1 MMDGRA
7 VGFGTAATA
16 AEIIFRLPD
25 AADGVARAT
34 VWLDLDHHR
43 EPPPMLRVAAGW
55 ELRMT
60 RPPVQRLEY
69 LFAVEYG
76 DGTQAMIC
84 DPTNRA
90 RTPTA
95 FGDHS
100 VIEFPGYREPAW
112 LTTPGPPGSS
122 ASFAIRAP
130 RLSPDVPVTLWSPDG
145 VPDGAALPLLMV
157 HDGPE
162 FELLTS
168 VTRFSSV
175 LIGAGRLPPHRVAL
189 LGPGD
194 RNRWYAANPA
204 YSHALTSVV
213 VPKLREVTAVDGPI
227 ALAGASLGALAALHA
242 STALP
247 AAFGALFLQSGSF
260 FRADTDPQERS
271 FPGFGAVASFVE
283 HPGPAPPAG
292 AGLDVGMTCGL
303 AEENLDNNRLMAA
316 TLAGLGHRVTLAEV
330 PDAHTFT
337 GWRDA
342 LDPHLADLLDRAW
355 RPGRLRGGAGAA
367 RMA

>member
-1 MMDGRA
+1 MDGRA

-16 AEIIFRLPD
+16 AEITFRLPD
-25 AADGVARAT
+25 AADGVTRAA

-43 EPPPMLRVAAGW
+43 APPQMPRVAAGW
-55 ELRMT
+55 ELRLA

-76 DGTQAMIC
+76 DGKQAMIC

-112 LTTPGPPGSS
+112 LTTPDPPGSS
-122 ASFAIRAP
+122 ISFAIRAP
-130 RLSPDVPVTLWSPDG
+130 GLSPDVPVTLWSPAG
-145 VPDGAALPLLMV
+145 VSGDAVLPLLMV

-168 VTRFSSV
+168 LPRFSSV
-175 LIGAGRLPPHRVAL
+175 LIAAGRLPPHRVAL

-194 RNRWYAANPA
+194 RNLWYAANPA
-204 YSHALTSVV
+204 YSHALTGVV
-213 VPKLREVTAVDGPI
+213 VPRLREVTAVAGPI

-242 STALP
+242 ATARP

-271 FPGFGAVASFVE
+271 FPGFGAVTSFVE
-283 HPGPAPPAG
+283 HLGQAPATG

-316 TLAGLGHRVTLAEV
+316 TLAALGHQVTLAEV

-342 LDPHLADLLDRAW
+342 FDPHLADLLDQAW
-355 RPGRLRGGAGAA
+355 RPERRRGGAGAA